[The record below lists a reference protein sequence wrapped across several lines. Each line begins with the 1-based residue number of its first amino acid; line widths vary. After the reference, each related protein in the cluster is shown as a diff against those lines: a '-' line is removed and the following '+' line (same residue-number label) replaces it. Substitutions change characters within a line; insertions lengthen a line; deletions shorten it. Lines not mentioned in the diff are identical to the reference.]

1 LSPPKIGSKEES
13 GCAIQKKA
21 SLVHLEDHC
30 PASRFRHRKT
40 SGTLSPDAIRAGDF
54 FLFEVVVKKLLGVVA
69 ILLSLAGPRPAHS
82 ETKEQWIELGARI
95 HGAFGAFIPVG
106 IRIGLDAKERLKA
119 DARGL
124 SVTFY
129 NGEKPPCPCVADG
142 VMIATQASP
151 GQGTLQISPEKAPP
165 GVMAMIIVRNRKTG
179 EGLKYTISDE
189 WLPKILGWNKS
200 EPLDRF
206 DAAMAADGLFKS
218 EPAP

>member
-1 LSPPKIGSKEES
+1 
-13 GCAIQKKA
+13 
-21 SLVHLEDHC
+21 LE
-30 PASRFRHRKT
+30 
-40 SGTLSPDAIRAGDF
+40 I
-54 FLFEVVVKKLLGVVA
+54 VVKKPLLAVAA
-69 ILLSLAGPRPAHS
+69 ILLAVTGLYPAHS
-82 ETKEQWIELGARI
+82 ETREQWIELGARV

-151 GQGTLQISPEKAPP
+151 GQGTLLISPEKAPP
-165 GVMAMIIVRNRKTG
+165 GIMAVVIIRNRKTG

-189 WLPKILGWNKS
+189 WLPKILSWNKS
-200 EPLDRF
+200 EPPARF
-206 DAAMAADGLFKS
+206 DAAMAAEGLFKS